1 MLADAIDLHTI
12 KHVLVIKLRHHG
24 DVLLTSPIFAIL
36 KKRAPHLEI
45 DALIYAETKDM
56 LSFHPAI
63 SLIHLIERN
72 KNRNLLARLHSEWHL
87 VTSLR
92 QRHYDLVIHTTEHP
106 RGAWLTRLAGARFSV
121 APHIANRSAWWRASF
136 SHLYKLPRGTLRH
149 TVETNLDALR
159 RIGVYPDLSSEKRLV
174 LEAGR
179 EAITH
184 VTNLQ
189 EQHKLVAKHYILL
202 HPTSRWLF
210 KCWPEEQVSE
220 LITALQQKG
229 HTVVLTTGPDAAEL
243 AMAARI
249 TSALAQPIIDLAG
262 QLSLKQLAALCAS
275 ARCFV
280 GVDSA
285 PMHIAAAV
293 QTPVVALFGPSSEVQ
308 WAPWQVRHRIVNAEY
323 SCRPCGNDGC
333 GGGKV
338 SDCLRSI
345 PVSAAL
351 QAIHEIIQ

>member
-12 KHVLVIKLRHHG
+12 KRVLVIKLRHHG
-24 DVLLTSPIFAIL
+24 DVLLTSPIFALL

-45 DALIYAETKDM
+45 DALIYAETKEM

-63 SLIHLIERN
+63 NLIHLIDRN
-72 KNRNLLARLHSEWHL
+72 KNRSLLTRLRSEWHL
-87 VTSLR
+87 LTSLR
-92 QRHYDLVIHTTEHP
+92 RRRYDLIIHTTEHP
-106 RGAWLTRLAGARFSV
+106 RGGWLTRLAGARYSV
-121 APHIANRSAWWRASF
+121 APHIANRRAWWRASF
-136 SHLYKLPRGTLRH
+136 THLYKLPRGTPRH

-159 RIGVYPDLSSEKRLV
+159 RIGVYPDFLSEKYLV

-179 EAITH
+179 EALTYIS
-184 VTNLQ
+184 NLH
-189 EQHKLVAKHYILL
+189 ERHKLATKQYILL
-202 HPTSRWLF
+202 HPASRWMF

-220 LITALQQKG
+220 LIAALQQEG
-229 HTVVLTTGPDAAEL
+229 HRVVLTTGPDAAEL

-249 TSALAQPIIDLAG
+249 TSALAQPVIDLAG